1 MPYVNRFL
9 TNANGAVTFTGNT
22 FGLNKQ
28 ANANAPGT
36 AGSIGTFFSVNP
48 SSVDGSFPTG
58 TTANYLQNSSSA
70 VLRLPSTTTQILY
83 AELIWGEATC
93 MVERMLAQL

>member
-36 AGSIGTFFSVNP
+36 AGSIGTFSV
-48 SSVDGSFPTG
+48 
-58 TTANYLQNSSSA
+58 
-70 VLRLPSTTTQILY
+70 
-83 AELIWGEATC
+83 
-93 MVERMLAQL
+93 